1 MTSLPERTLDALT
14 KGREGLVFDE
24 DGEFRGADGHA
35 AVDLFA
41 LVLCRNALEFEV
53 RTGMKMSRHSAL
65 AAANRMLGTN
75 HRTKKRAL
83 EHLSAV
89 MDMAKN
95 GSDSEPGANAEPLE

>member
-14 KGREGLVFDE
+14 KGREGFVFDE

-83 EHLSAV
+83 EHLTAV
-89 MDMAKN
+89 MDAAR
-95 GSDSEPGANAEPLE
+95 GQGLDSDSESG